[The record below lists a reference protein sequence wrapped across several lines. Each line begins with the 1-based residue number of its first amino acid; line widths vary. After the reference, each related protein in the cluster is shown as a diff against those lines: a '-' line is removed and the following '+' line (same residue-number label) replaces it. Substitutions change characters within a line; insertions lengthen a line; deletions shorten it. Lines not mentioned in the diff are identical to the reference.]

1 MNNETK
7 VNDINRV
14 VQCNRSNDKPWLARI
29 KRPMQYT
36 YMAGMKCKWS
46 RMNVAHAINYLPC
59 GAIITR
65 SRFPNRL
72 TKSGGHLVSIMRLMS
87 RLWSTLVAALLYSI
101 SFFFRPC
108 YIGNRLDHITI
119 CYWVYTMTPNK
130 WRLMTYDMAYY
141 TWYKNISLN
150 LVPNNS
156 NWNVFLVYPIIQFSA

>member
-29 KRPMQYT
+29 KRPIQYT

-87 RLWSTLVAALLYSI
+87 RLWSTLIAALLYSI
-101 SFFFRPC
+101 SFFFQTVLYRQP
-108 YIGNRLDHITI
+108 
-119 CYWVYTMTPNK
+119 
-130 WRLMTYDMAYY
+130 
-141 TWYKNISLN
+141 TWSYHHMLLGLHNDTKQMKINDLQYGV
-150 LVPNNS
+150 L
-156 NWNVFLVYPIIQFSA
+156 YMIQKHQLKPGPEQL